1 VVKETGGAIAI
12 VLVIA
17 GAAVAQQP
25 SAPVPAGAPSDV
37 QLSSPVV
44 TPPSPSPTIASPA
57 APSAAAPATPQAAT
71 ADVRPLTPA
80 AMRQQMALFCNAL
93 SLAIRNGA
101 SSMEQKVRQVLPTA
115 KLAFSSPTQVTSH
128 RLPDYGPEFQVGVP
142 DLSPNTE
149 WALAIL
155 MGQQQRVRQRV
166 FQAPGPGQVQ
176 GATVNRTAL
185 AGDPQVV
192 APPPPP
198 TPFVDRALLPEELY
212 TSEVK
217 NAIIEAMVENSQGL
231 HLTANERLTVVARS
245 NAEPDPQS
253 LSPQTDA
260 TAVTFQ
266 IMGADLLEYHTGRIT
281 PEDVRRRVKI
291 TED

>member
-1 VVKETGGAIAI
+1 
-12 VLVIA
+12 
-17 GAAVAQQP
+17 
-25 SAPVPAGAPSDV
+25 
-37 QLSSPVV
+37 
-44 TPPSPSPTIASPA
+44 
-57 APSAAAPATPQAAT
+57 
-71 ADVRPLTPA
+71 
-80 AMRQQMALFCNAL
+80 MRQQMALFCNAL

-101 SSMEQKVRQVLPTA
+101 ASMEQKVRQVLPTA
-115 KLAFSSPTQVTSH
+115 KLAFSSPTEVTSH

-155 MGQQQRVRQRV
+155 MGQQQRLRQRV
-166 FQAPGPGQVQ
+166 LQSPGPGQIQ

-185 AGDPQVV
+185 AGDQQVV
-192 APPPPP
+192 APPPPPPPP
-198 TPFVDRALLPEELY
+198 TPFVDRGLLPEELY

-231 HLTANERLTVVARS
+231 HLSASERLTVVARS

-266 IMGADLLEYHTGRIT
+266 IMGTDLLDYHSGRISA
-281 PEDVRRRVKI
+281 EEVRRRVKI